1 MEVKQ
6 ILLTEQEAA
15 KATGLSAR
23 TLFSLRQSGDL
34 PFVRVGA
41 KCIRYRVCDIEA
53 MAAKFL
59 TTTASK

>member
-23 TLFSLRQSGDL
+23 TLFALRQSGDL
-34 PFVRVGA
+34 PFVRVGS
-41 KCIRYRVCDIEA
+41 KSIRYRVADIEA

-59 TTTASK
+59 STASK